1 MENYLKQY
9 VSFRNRLEKF
19 CTATDYE
26 TQKTYANT
34 AALLD
39 RAELLTTGATP
50 HGRFGCD
57 GGVTVQT
64 LTARA
69 LSYIEALERGEFP
82 LKGKFS
88 PPGEWIADHS
98 VVVKGEEVHIFF
110 NKHDI
115 GYEWAQRPCRSFGH
129 IVSTDLK
136 NWETLP
142 NVLACENNGPDS
154 YQIWSPSIVQK
165 DGTYYMIYTGVNYEM
180 AQSACLAWS
189 TDLISWEKCPQNP
202 VFTPPPSW
210 SDWKETA
217 WSDCRDHFVYHDGEQ
232 YVMLYCTMRK
242 TESGEKEHCS
252 GIAYSTD
259 LFSWTDGGTFRMPG
273 LKQACESPF
282 FTRLQGKDYFLYTNC
297 GVGMCYSVGM
307 PPNRLSAPQALMVT
321 EQPKGLAFV
330 PSCAEIFTFR
340 KKTYITV
347 AERLPGNEQYLEI
360 KELFVDENG
369 SLSVGK
375 RIE

>member
-110 NKHDI
+110 NKHAI

-142 NVLACENNGPDS
+142 NVLACENGGPDS
-154 YQIWSPSIVQK
+154 YQIWSPSVVEK

-189 TDLISWEKCPQNP
+189 TDLITWEKCPQNP

-210 SDWKETA
+210 SDWKETS

-232 YVMLYCTMRK
+232 YVMLYAKNGERRK
-242 TESGEKEHCS
+242 GALLRHCLFNRPVFLDGRRHLS
-252 GIAYSTD
+252 HVRPKASVRIPLLYPLAGQGLLFIHQLRRWHVLFGWHAAKSSFRSPDAY
-259 LFSWTDGGTFRMPG
+259 GNRAAQRPCFR
-273 LKQACESPF
+273 S
-282 FTRLQGKDYFLYTNC
+282 FL
-297 GVGMCYSVGM
+297 
-307 PPNRLSAPQALMVT
+307 R
-321 EQPKGLAFV
+321 
-330 PSCAEIFTFR
+330 
-340 KKTYITV
+340 
-347 AERLPGNEQYLEI
+347 GNFHL
-360 KELFVDENG
+360 L
-369 SLSVGK
+369 
-375 RIE
+375 R